1 MKSHPDRAARHQ
13 QRPSIDRR
21 HPGAGAPAGRTLGDP
36 VRRTRLFRRIDV
48 VASPCLG
55 RYPPTTRRS
64 RAARLRRRRADP
76 GWPSSRSRRRNVA
89 IPNLGIRLIGTCGPG
104 FACHRR
110 LGACLSWLP
119 TSPRTSTFA
128 PGAPYG
134 PEVPE
139 PRMCDRA
146 RGSAQIVGR
155 RRTGTELIE
164 VETQVGC
171 AVAISTSSR
180 SRAAHSYRIHEP
192 ARKPLAWQMVARS
205 TSARFS

>member
-1 MKSHPDRAARHQ
+1 MDLAICTLIGFVCIHGRTWNCLTRSRCVKAHPDRAARHQ
-13 QRPSIDRR
+13 QRPPIDRR

-76 GWPSSRSRRRNVA
+76 GWPSSRSRRRSVA

-110 LGACLSWLP
+110 PGACLSWLP
-119 TSPRTSTFA
+119 TSPRTSTFCA
-128 PGAPYG
+128 
-134 PEVPE
+134 
-139 PRMCDRA
+139 
-146 RGSAQIVGR
+146 
-155 RRTGTELIE
+155 RRTI
-164 VETQVGC
+164 
-171 AVAISTSSR
+171 R
-180 SRAAHSYRIHEP
+180 P
-192 ARKPLAWQMVARS
+192 RS
-205 TSARFS
+205 T

>member
-1 MKSHPDRAARHQ
+1 MKAHPDRAARHQ

-76 GWPSSRSRRRNVA
+76 GWPSSRSRRRSVA

-110 LGACLSWLP
+110 PGACLFLATHESEDLDLLCPAP
-119 TSPRTSTFA
+119 TA
-128 PGAPYG
+128 PKYLNRACAIER
-134 PEVPE
+134 EVPPRSLAADE
-139 PRMCDRA
+139 P
-146 RGSAQIVGR
+146 
-155 RRTGTELIE
+155 GTELIE

-171 AVAISTSSR
+171 AGVMATSSR

-192 ARKPLAWQMVARS
+192 ARKPLAWQMLARS